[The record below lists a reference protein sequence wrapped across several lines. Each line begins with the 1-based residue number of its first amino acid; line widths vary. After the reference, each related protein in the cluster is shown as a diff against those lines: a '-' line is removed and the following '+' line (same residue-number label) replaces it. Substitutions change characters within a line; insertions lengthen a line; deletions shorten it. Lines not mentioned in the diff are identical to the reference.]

1 MQWRRQAGGTSRRF
15 QSPLSIGLGFE
26 VGTKTAAVNLVICA
40 AGPHLPFM
48 GLRDRG
54 PPAFHGLGAPD
65 QGASQDP
72 FGPLGPNGGDQY

>member
-15 QSPLSIGLGFE
+15 QPFLSIGLGFE

-48 GLRDRG
+48 GLRDGG
-54 PPAFHGLGAPD
+54 PSAFHGLGAPD
-65 QGASQDP
+65 HCASQGL
-72 FGPLGPNGGDQY
+72 FGPLDPNGGDQY

>member
-1 MQWRRQAGGTSRRF
+1 MQWRQRASGTSRRS
-15 QSPLSIGLGFE
+15 QPSLSIGLGFE

-40 AGPHLPFM
+40 AGSHLPFM
-48 GLRDRG
+48 GLRDMG

-65 QGASQDP
+65 QSASQGP